1 LKWNLDIHQIFNVQP
16 SRWNLTVERSLLKKV
31 LQDLKVVVIEKKN
44 AVVVEKEAVIIEEA
58 MIIAEIAEEVDEDQ
72 VAEAMEQN
80 DEEDINVLLLLHLDF
95 FCMHGHFFDALQ
107 H

>member
-1 LKWNLDIHQIFNVQP
+1 
-16 SRWNLTVERSLLKKV
+16 
-31 LQDLKVVVIEKKN
+31 
-44 AVVVEKEAVIIEEA
+44 
-58 MIIAEIAEEVDEDQ
+58 MIIAEIAEEVDEEQ